1 MNKNWACGKPR
12 LLLISPEQ
20 ALGQIVNDN
29 GNTIIMAAP
38 TICSGPP
45 TSGVNTFYYLLRPSP
60 LPREAGHPHAADT
73 RAPTR
78 VCAQAG
84 ENLWPRF
91 TGQEP
96 EALKKGGH
104 LPETK
109 RPPGLWAAVADSNS
123 GLHFLQRPFQPSIVG
138 PQTSWVSVSL
148 SPLRFAGHSQDYPA
162 GCDGPVGQPL
172 SSLGAPIPS

>member
-1 MNKNWACGKPR
+1 MNKNWACGKPW

-104 LPETK
+104 LPETTRSVGSSGRFK
-109 RPPGLWAAVADSNS
+109 LGSTPPAAPFPALHSRPPDIPGLGFPFSIEICWPFPGLS
-123 GLHFLQRPFQPSIVG
+123 G
-138 PQTSWVSVSL
+138 WV
-148 SPLRFAGHSQDYPA
+148 
-162 GCDGPVGQPL
+162 
-172 SSLGAPIPS
+172 